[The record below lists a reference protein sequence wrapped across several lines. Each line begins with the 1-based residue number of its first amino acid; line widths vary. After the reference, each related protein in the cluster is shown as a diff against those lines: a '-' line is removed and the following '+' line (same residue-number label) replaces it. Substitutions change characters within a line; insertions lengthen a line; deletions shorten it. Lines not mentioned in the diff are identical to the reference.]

1 MQTAVTL
8 AEIKDWLY
16 LPAATDTTLDAKLT
30 GLLVA
35 ACNGIE
41 DVTDLTLA
49 VDDADAFD
57 PTVAPDRIKTAIK
70 FRVATWYE
78 NPVPDAA
85 SEASAQTV
93 VNNLIAKYRVLTYP
107 AFPYVASI
115 SPTTGSIA
123 GGTSVT
129 ITGKRF
135 DRDHLIV
142 RFGCIEATD
151 VVVVSDTEITCST
164 PAGVAG
170 VVNVTVVNGGR
181 QFPEDR
187 LFDLPYSSWSH
198 DHHGREG
205 KLYRAFTYA

>member
-49 VDDADAFD
+49 VDDADPFD

-93 VNNLIAKYRVLTYP
+93 VNNLIAKYRVITYP
-107 AFPYVASI
+107 PFPYVASI
-115 SPTTGSIA
+115 SPATGSTA

-135 DRDHLIV
+135 NLDHTIV
-142 RFGCIEATD
+142 RFGCNQATD
-151 VVVVSDTEITCST
+151 VVVVSETEITCTT
-164 PAGVAG
+164 PAGAAG
-170 VVNVTVVNGGR
+170 VVNVAVVTVTHRLPNLDNIF
-181 QFPEDR
+181 QLDFPH
-187 LFDLPYSSWSH
+187 SSW
-198 DHHGREG
+198 DCGREG
-205 KLYRAFTYA
+205 KLHRAFTYA